1 MENNP
6 VAKNNQIFIG
16 EKESVWMNY
25 HKLRVQRLMC
35 NKEVPC
41 CVLMFPLICLWLS
54 HCKFNDWF

>member
-6 VAKNNQIFIG
+6 VAKNYIICIG
-16 EKESVWMNY
+16 EHERVWMNY

-41 CVLMFPLICLWLS
+41 CVLMFPLCLWLS
-54 HCKFNDWF
+54 HCEFNDWV